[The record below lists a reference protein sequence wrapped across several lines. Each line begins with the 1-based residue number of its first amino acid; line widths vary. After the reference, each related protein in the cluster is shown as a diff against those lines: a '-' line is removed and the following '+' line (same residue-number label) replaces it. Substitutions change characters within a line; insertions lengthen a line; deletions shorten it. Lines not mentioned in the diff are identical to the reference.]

1 MSKVLLVV
9 AHPDLSQSKANA
21 ALVDAVRDL
30 PHVTVHDLY
39 ATYPDFQ
46 IDVKAEQALLAEHD
60 VIVFQHPVF
69 WYNTTPL
76 FKQWQDKVLTLGWAF
91 TIDGS
96 ASQLA
101 GKKAV
106 VAVTAGVPADY
117 YTPEG
122 AERDDPRDPP
132 QQLGRDPAA
141 VPVRHPADGQAVRN
155 RIRPLRRGPGLW
167 PASSTPSCSTSV
179 RRLTRGDPG
188 RPAVVPSQV
197 GRPGWA
203 PSSRASA

>member
-9 AHPDLSQSKANA
+9 GHPDLSQSRANA

-46 IDVKAEQALLAEHD
+46 IDVEAEQALLAQHD

-76 FKQWQDKVLTLGWAF
+76 FKKWQDEVFTHGWAF
-91 TIDGS
+91 TVDRS
-96 ASQLA
+96 FSQLS
-101 GKKAV
+101 GKKAI
-106 VAVTAGVPADY
+106 VAVTAGVPAEH

-122 AERDDPRDPP
+122 PNQATLESLLNNWEATLRLCLFDIQPMVKLYGTAFGLSDDD
-132 QQLGRDPAA
+132 LALAA
-141 VPVRHPADGQAVRN
+141 KKYSE
-155 RIRPLRRGPGLW
+155 LL
-167 PASSTPSCSTSV
+167 SSF
-179 RRLTRGDPG
+179 
-188 RPAVVPSQV
+188 A
-197 GRPGWA
+197 A
-203 PSSRASA
+203 